1 MRTQFKI
8 MKLPLNVYNNFKN
21 KAEKLEKI
29 QFNITGKERNI
40 PISKVV
46 MASSFKE
53 IYLSDLEIRQL
64 TKRRVF
70 HI

>member
-1 MRTQFKI
+1 MRTQFK
-8 MKLPLNVYNNFKN
+8 MMRLSLNVFNNFKN
-21 KAEKLEKI
+21 KAEKLKKI
-29 QFNITGKERNI
+29 HFKITGKQRNI